1 MSLPYNNDDN
11 LGKNRHLRL
20 CPKSSNM
27 AMFIS
32 HTARGKKK
40 TKVNTALEQWIKD
53 VQDTTEER

>member
-1 MSLPYNNDDN
+1 MSLPYNNDDK

-32 HTARGKKK
+32 HTAREKKTK
-40 TKVNTALEQWIKD
+40 TKVNTALKQWIKD
-53 VQDTTEER
+53 VQDTTEE